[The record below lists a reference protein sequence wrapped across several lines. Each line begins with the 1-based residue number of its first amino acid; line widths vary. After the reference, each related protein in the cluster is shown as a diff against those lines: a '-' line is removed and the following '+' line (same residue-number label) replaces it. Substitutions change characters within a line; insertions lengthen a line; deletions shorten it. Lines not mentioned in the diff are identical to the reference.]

1 MDNFSVKKAAWL
13 WMPLLLWSLLSWS
26 SFDYIIAEQS
36 IGKVSF
42 YMIMMCLFLV
52 NLFFVFRISKYYE
65 RHFFATGTA
74 MGCFIIGQFKFLFF
88 VIMSLNFYFF
98 GYHP

>member
-1 MDNFSVKKAAWL
+1 
-13 WMPLLLWSLLSWS
+13 
-26 SFDYIIAEQS
+26 
-36 IGKVSF
+36 
-42 YMIMMCLFLV
+42 MIMMCLFLV

-65 RHFFATGTA
+65 RHFFATCTA
-74 MGCFIIGQFKFLFF
+74 IGCFIIGQFKFLLL